1 MKLNSIQEYL
11 IPEDILATEL
21 QLIVI
26 GLLIGVAITSWLM
39 HRSARL
45 KYAQLEESS
54 QLEQERFA
62 VELHQ
67 LKTTLLESEQRIH
80 ELVAESEQKTRAIA
94 NNETEKARLEEKLAA
109 AMRSEQRLEQVQQ
122 ELRQEIHALEAGA
135 LRDKSELAELNTR
148 LEEQQ
153 RHNEDKLRELDNA
166 RKRMTTEFENLANR
180 ILEEKGRR
188 FDEQNRRSI
197 DEVLKPVR
205 QQLTDF
211 RSRVDEIYTQDTR
224 ERSSLKEQLKQLQ
237 DLNQQMNE
245 EARNLTRALK
255 GDKKT
260 QGNWGEL
267 VLERVL
273 EQSGLR
279 KGREY
284 EVQGSFRDTEG
295 RLLRPDVIIHL
306 PESKDIIV
314 DSKVS
319 LVAYDDYIRAD
330 NEKFQQEALQ
340 ALVLAVRN
348 HIDGLSQKN
357 YEDLRGINSL
367 DFVLMF
373 MPIEPAFVAAFKS
386 DPELFSKAFE
396 RKIVVVTPTTL
407 LATLRTIEN
416 IWRFERQ
423 NENARRIADRAGA
436 VYDKLRGFLEDYEKI
451 GQQLGTVHNTYNQAR
466 NKLVEGRG
474 NLIKQAE
481 DFVDLGVKVKKTLP
495 QTLMDDALLEDQ
507 DKD

>member
-1 MKLNSIQEYL
+1 MNSIREYL
-11 IPEDILATEL
+11 LPEDILAVEL

-26 GLLIGVAITSWLM
+26 GVLIGAFIAGWLM
-39 HRSARL
+39 HRQARSRQ
-45 KYAQLEESS
+45 AQLEKSH
-54 QLEQERFA
+54 QLEQEQLGT
-62 VELHQ
+62 ELHQ
-67 LKTTLLESEQRIH
+67 FKASLHESEQRID
-80 ELVAESEQKTRAIA
+80 ELIAESEHRARALA

-109 AMRSEQRLEQVQQ
+109 TEKSEQRLEQVQM
-122 ELRQEIHALEAGA
+122 ELRQEIHALEKSAIS
-135 LRDKSELAELNTR
+135 DKSALAKLNTR

-153 RHNEDKLRELDNA
+153 RHNEDKLRELENA

-188 FDEQNRRSI
+188 FEEQNRRSI

-284 EVQGSFRDTEG
+284 EVQGSFRDSEG

-306 PESKDIIV
+306 PESKDVIV

-319 LVAYDDYIRAD
+319 LVAYDDYVRAD
-330 NEKFQQEALQ
+330 SESAQQEALQ
-340 ALVLAVRN
+340 ALVLAVRT

-357 YEDLRGINSL
+357 YEDLKGVNSL

-423 NENARRIADRAGA
+423 NENARRIAERAGA

-451 GQQLGTVHNTYNQAR
+451 GQQLGTVQNTYQQAR

-481 DFVDLGVKVKKTLP
+481 NFVDLGVKVKKTLP
-495 QTLMDDALLEDQ
+495 QTLVDDAMLEDQ
-507 DKD
+507 DKG